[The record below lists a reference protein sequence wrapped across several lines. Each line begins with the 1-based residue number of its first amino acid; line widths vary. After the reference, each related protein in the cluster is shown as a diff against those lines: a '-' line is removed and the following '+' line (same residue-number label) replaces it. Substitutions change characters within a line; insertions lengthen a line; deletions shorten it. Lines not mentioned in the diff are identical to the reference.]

1 MSKPNKK
8 RRIMVKARLTEI
20 SAVDKPAQA
29 DARMVLRKRDEQ
41 QQPAA
46 QVAEPLS
53 DTPPEVLAENLYS
66 RVLSAAESVAK
77 GYGSIYAHLTRE
89 DFQAAQQ
96 EYVRRHVRKGETEA
110 QATLRLRDGPVVQQ
124 LDMAWRETQHM
135 REVEKSAAFM
145 KARHEG
151 QLLQDAKPRL
161 TSAGY
166 VTKAALDEQLRQ
178 AAAETRRAGETDEQ
192 AYVRVLREN
201 PALYDAY
208 REAN

>member
-1 MSKPNKK
+1 MSKPKK

-46 QVAEPLS
+46 QVAEPLP
-53 DTPPEVLAENLYS
+53 DTPPEMLAENLYS
-66 RVLSAAESVAK
+66 HVLGAAEAVAK

-89 DFQAAQQ
+89 DFQAAQM
-96 EYVRRHVRKGETEA
+96 EFVRRRVRKGESEA
-110 QATLRLRDGPVVQQ
+110 QAMLRLRDDPVVQQ
-124 LDMAWRETQHM
+124 LDRAWRETQHM
-135 REVEKSAAFM
+135 REAEQSAAFL

-151 QLLQDAKPRL
+151 QPVQDAKPRL
-161 TSAGY
+161 TTAGY
-166 VTKAALDEQLRQ
+166 VSKSAIDAELRKVAAD
-178 AAAETRRAGETDEQ
+178 TRRAGETDEQ
-192 AYVRVLREN
+192 AYVRVLREF
-201 PALYDAY
+201 PELYSAY